1 LYRLQLLGFSWQDKG
16 WRGLS
21 LMAMHPTD
29 TPKGKLY
36 FWLGRVG
43 WFVLLWG
50 GGVLALGFV
59 GGLIKLVL

>member
-1 LYRLQLLGFSWQDKG
+1 
-16 WRGLS
+16 
-21 LMAMHPTD
+21 MAMHPSD